1 MWNFEFLRNNLFCIV
16 EMIVWFNIIFVWIII
31 LLRLIIVI
39 CNMEKVWF
47 KFKIVFG
54 VLWYVMKVVYFFCC
68 LEVYKWVIL
77 FEYVDISK

>member
-54 VLWYVMKVVYFFCC
+54 VLWYVMKVVYFF
-68 LEVYKWVIL
+68 LL
-77 FEYVDISK
+77 FRGL